1 LDYVATCKN
10 IPSEES
16 PQFEDKNTKITA
28 INKHTNLQSSEA
40 CETINYQVIVIE

>member
-1 LDYVATCKN
+1 LDFVATCKS

-16 PQFEDKNTKITA
+16 PQHEDENTKITA

-40 CETINYQVIVIE
+40 CETINYQIIVID